1 MDIYTIGHSNYTLE
15 RLIDMLKHYKIDV
28 VVDIRGTPYSKYN
41 TQFDKEMIKYSLT
54 KAGFIYIYMAKELA
68 AKRMNKVSYNHEGFC
83 NFEKAIHEE
92 DFINGIKRLKSG
104 CEKGYNIALLGA
116 MQDPIRCHRSILVG
130 RALSDNGFK
139 VHHILDDY
147 SLASQEDIER
157 NLLDK
162 YFPERNQITIDSLLG
177 LAKSEE
183 ELIIEAYR
191 AANVEIGRRVEN
203 LPK

>member
-15 RLIDMLKHYKIDV
+15 RLIDMLNHYKIDV

-41 TQFDKEMIKYSLT
+41 TQFDKEIIKYSLT

-83 NFEKAIHEE
+83 DFEKAVHED

-130 RALSDNGFK
+130 LSLI
-139 VHHILDDY
+139 HI
-147 SLASQEDIER
+147 
-157 NLLDK
+157 
-162 YFPERNQITIDSLLG
+162 
-177 LAKSEE
+177 
-183 ELIIEAYR
+183 
-191 AANVEIGRRVEN
+191 
-203 LPK
+203 